1 MRFASLGS
9 GSRGNGTLLES
20 GSTCLLVDCGFTMRE
35 TERRLARL
43 GRQVS
48 DLSGIL
54 VTHEHSDHIKGVVP
68 LARKYSIPVYATHG
82 TAQYQG
88 MSALA
93 SLNEVNTHG
102 TFTVGDI
109 EVTAVA
115 VPHDAREPCQYVFG
129 HGDRRLGLLT
139 DLGSITQFVVD
150 QYRYCDALVLEFNH
164 DTDMLAMGPYPP
176 SLKRRVGGD
185 WGHLNNRQA
194 AQLLAQLDVAR
205 LQHVV
210 MAHISEK
217 NNTVDLARQ
226 ALHSVM
232 QPSEAAISA
241 DQEEGFDWLA
251 IG

>member
-68 LARKYSIPVYATHG
+68 LARKYAIPVYATHG
-82 TAQYQG
+82 TAQYDG
-88 MSALA
+88 MAELA
-93 SLNEVNTHG
+93 SLHEVNTHG

-129 HGDRRLGLLT
+129 HRNRRLGLLT
-139 DLGSITQFVVD
+139 DLGSVTQFVVE
-150 QYRYCDALVLEFNH
+150 QYRDCDALVLEFNH

-194 AQLLAQLDVAR
+194 AQLLSMVEQAR

-217 NNTVDLARQ
+217 NNTVALAE
-226 ALHSVM
+226 AELHTVLER
-232 QPSEAAISA
+232 SEAAISA
-241 DQEEGFDWLA
+241 DQDEGFDWLA
-251 IG
+251 IS